1 MMEEFWAWPQPV
13 YLLSGVFL
21 GGALISR
28 SMFWLRVLM
37 CFSALMGIVYYS
49 ILNQL
54 PPTVGQT
61 SLLLVNLV
69 QLFLLILEKKPVLL
83 EPEVREIYK
92 QSFSMMS
99 T

>member
-1 MMEEFWAWPQPV
+1 
-13 YLLSGVFL
+13 
-21 GGALISR
+21 
-28 SMFWLRVLM
+28 M
-37 CFSALMGIVYYS
+37 CFIALMGIVYYS
-49 ILNQL
+49 ILDQL
-54 PPTVGQT
+54 PPTVGQI

-69 QLFLLILEKKPVLL
+69 QIFLLILEKKPVLL